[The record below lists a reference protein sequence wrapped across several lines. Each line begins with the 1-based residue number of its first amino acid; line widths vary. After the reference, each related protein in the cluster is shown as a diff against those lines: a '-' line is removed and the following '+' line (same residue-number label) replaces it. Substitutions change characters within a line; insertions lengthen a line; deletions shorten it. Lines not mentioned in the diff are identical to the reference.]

1 VRRRTLLG
9 HLATC
14 VVIAV
19 STISLSEPARAAPLA
34 AVPAKVRVNVSL
46 YGTSYAL
53 IGSTG
58 AMTVTS
64 EDGKVL
70 YKGGQRMVARTNVQR
85 LEGEPISLPPPREG
99 MTSEERAS
107 RLELLRE
114 ARRAAREAQVS
125 GKLVTI
131 PYEVSLLAGSDDA
144 LGTPV
149 LSAPRV
155 SVIRFSAD
163 FGYLNWGGR
172 LFRGTLEVTT
182 DDAGDMI
189 VVNEVETGRYLASVT
204 GAESPSSWHGEAL
217 AAQAIAAR
225 TYLVTHL
232 NRHDHYDLEGDVRD
246 QEYAGIGTEADSTI
260 RAVERTAGIVATY
273 RGSPIE
279 ALYSANAGGVTE
291 DSENVYANAL
301 PYLRSVPSPGD
312 ELAKDSGWGKT
323 SWEWNR
329 EFTAPQLGDY
339 MRSRGLNVGV
349 PQRIELVRVTG
360 AGRVTLARV
369 FGTTGTRDVGKDVTR
384 YYFGLKSSMFTVT
397 LTEGGEAEWVSWRD
411 TARLVDMGILGSE
424 LLGTTYERALNED
437 RELTSIRITGFV
449 YKLPPRF
456 IFYGRGFGHGVGMS
470 QWGAH
475 GMVLNGANYEQIL
488 KHYYQGIALTNI
500 GGA

>member
-14 VVIAV
+14 VVIAA

-34 AVPAKVRVNVSL
+34 AVPATVRVNVSL

-58 AMTVTS
+58 TMTVTT

-85 LEGEPISLPPPREG
+85 LEGEPISLPPAHEG
-99 MTSEERAS
+99 MTTEERAS
-107 RLELLRE
+107 RVELLHE

-125 GKLVTI
+125 GKLITI

-155 SVIRFSAD
+155 SVIRFKAD

-204 GAESPSSWHGEAL
+204 GAESPSSWHDQAL
-217 AAQAIAAR
+217 ASQAIAAR

-232 NRHDHYDLEGDVRD
+232 HRHDHYDLEGDVRD

-273 RGSPIE
+273 RGAPIE

-323 SWEWNR
+323 SWDWNR

-349 PQRIELVRVTG
+349 PQRIELVRVTN

-424 LLGTTYERALNED
+424 LIGTTYERTLNED

-470 QWGAH
+470 QWGAQ
-475 GMVLNGANYEQIL
+475 GMALNGANYEQIL
-488 KHYYQGIALTNI
+488 KHYYQGIALTNV

>member
-14 VVIAV
+14 VVIAA
-19 STISLSEPARAAPLA
+19 STLSWSAPARAAPLP
-34 AVPAKVRVNVSL
+34 AVPETVRVNISL

-58 AMTVTS
+58 AMTATT
-64 EDGKVL
+64 EDGKIL
-70 YKGGQRMVARTNVQR
+70 YTGGQRLVARTNVQR
-85 LEGEPISLPPPREG
+85 IEGEAVTLPPPRGG

-107 RLELLRE
+107 RLELLRD
-114 ARRAAREAQVS
+114 ARRVAREAQVS
-125 GKLVTI
+125 GKLMTI
-131 PYEVSLLAGSDDA
+131 PFEVSLLAGSDDA

-149 LSAPRV
+149 LSASRI
-155 SVIRFSAD
+155 SVLRFVAD
-163 FGYLNWGGR
+163 FGYLNFGGR
-172 LFRGTLEVTT
+172 LFRGMLEITT
-182 DDAGDMI
+182 DDSGDMI
-189 VVNEVETGRYLASVT
+189 VVNQVETGRYLASVT
-204 GAESPSSWHGEAL
+204 GAESPSSWHPDAL

-232 NRHDHYDLEGDVRD
+232 RRHAHYDLEGDTRD
-246 QEYAGIGTEADSTI
+246 QEYAGLGTEADSTV
-260 RAVERTAGIVATY
+260 RAVERTAGVVATY
-273 RGSPIE
+273 RGVPIE

-339 MRSRGLNVGV
+339 LRSRGINVGV
-349 PQRIELVRVTG
+349 PQRIDLVRVTG

-369 FGTTGTRDVGKDVTR
+369 VGTTGTRDIGKDVTR
-384 YYFGLKSSMFTVT
+384 YYFGLKSSLFTVQIT
-397 LTEGGEAEWVSWRD
+397 GGGEAEWVSWRD
-411 TARLVDMGILGSE
+411 TPRLVDMGILGSE
-424 LLGTTYERALNED
+424 LLGTTYERLLSED
-437 RELTSIRITGFV
+437 RELTSIRITGYV
-449 YKLPPRF
+449 YKLPPRI
-456 IFYGRGFGHGVGMS
+456 IFFGRGFGHGVGMS
-470 QWGAH
+470 QWGAQ
-475 GMVLNGANYEQIL
+475 GMALKGANYEQIL

>member
-1 VRRRTLLG
+1 VKRRTLLG

-14 VVIAV
+14 VVIAA

-34 AVPAKVRVNVSL
+34 AVPATVRVNVSL

-58 AMTVTS
+58 TMTVNT

-99 MTSEERAS
+99 MTSEERAT

-114 ARRAAREAQVS
+114 ARRVAREAQVS

-131 PYEVSLLAGSDDA
+131 PYEVSVLAGSDDA

-163 FGYLNWGGR
+163 FGYLNFAGR

-204 GAESPSSWHGEAL
+204 GAESPSSWHDQAL
-217 AAQAIAAR
+217 ASQAIAAR

-232 NRHDHYDLEGDVRD
+232 HRHANYDLEGDVRD
-246 QEYAGIGTEADSTI
+246 QEYAGIGTEADSTT

-424 LLGTTYERALNED
+424 LLGTTYERTLNED

-456 IFYGRGFGHGVGMS
+456 IFYGKGFGHGVGMS
-470 QWGAH
+470 QWGAQ
-475 GMVLNGANYEQIL
+475 GMALNGANYEQIL

>member
-1 VRRRTLLG
+1 MRRRTLLG
-9 HLATC
+9 HLASC
-14 VVIAV
+14 AVIVA
-19 STISLSEPARAAPLA
+19 STLSLSEPARGATLA
-34 AVPAKVRVNVSL
+34 AVPETVRVNISL

-58 AMTVTS
+58 AMTATT
-64 EDGKVL
+64 EDGRVL
-70 YKGGQRMVARTNVQR
+70 YQGGQRMVARRNVQR
-85 LEGEPISLPPPREG
+85 IEGEAITLPPPREG
-99 MTSEERAS
+99 MTSAERAS

-114 ARRAAREAQVS
+114 ARRAAREAEVS
-125 GKLVTI
+125 GALVTV
-131 PYEVSLLAGSDDA
+131 PFEVSLLAGSDDA

-149 LSAPRV
+149 LSATRI
-155 SVIRFSAD
+155 SVVRFAAD
-163 FGYLNWGGR
+163 FGYLNFGGR
-172 LFRGTLEVTT
+172 LFRGILEITT

-189 VVNEVETGRYLASVT
+189 VVNEVATGPYLASVT

-217 AAQAIAAR
+217 ASQAIAAR

-232 NRHDHYDLEGDVRD
+232 RRHANYDLEGDVRD
-246 QEYAGIGTEADSTI
+246 QEYAGIGTEAATAV

-273 RGSPIE
+273 RGAPIE

-339 MRSRGLNVGV
+339 LRSRGINVGV

-369 FGTTGTRDVGKDVTR
+369 FGTTGTRDIGKDVTR
-384 YYFGLKSSMFTVT
+384 YYFGLKSSLFTVQ
-397 LTEGGEAEWVSWRD
+397 LTPGGEEEWMSWRD
-411 TARLVDMGILGSE
+411 TARLVDMAILGSE
-424 LLGTTYERALNED
+424 LLGTTYERTLNED
-437 RELTSIRITGFV
+437 RELTSLRVTGYL

-470 QWGAH
+470 QWGAQ
-475 GMVLNGANYEQIL
+475 GMALNGANYEQIL
-488 KHYYQGIALTNI
+488 KHYYRGIALTHI